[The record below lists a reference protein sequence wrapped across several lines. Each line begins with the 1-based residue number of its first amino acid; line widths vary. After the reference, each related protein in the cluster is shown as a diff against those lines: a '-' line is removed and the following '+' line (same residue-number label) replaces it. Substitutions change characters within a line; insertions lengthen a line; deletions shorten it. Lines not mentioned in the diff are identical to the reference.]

1 MDEPNKVIK
10 VNWWKVGGII
20 GLVLLVFG
28 FGFYL
33 GKKKDPEVIIKTE
46 IKYVE
51 LPPVHDSIDR
61 PVPVY
66 IKKPADSLS
75 ILKDLIKSGKYSEYF
90 PEKIRD
96 SIVYVTKEDSAAVIV
111 DWATERL
118 YKETLFDSDTLGRFD
133 LNAKVQYNRLQGL
146 DYNYKPMQQQ
156 SNTIIKTT
164 RKFLPYLG
172 AGVDTNGGLMGQGGM
187 FFSQDAGFAVQ
198 YRYDMN
204 TKNNSVGAMF
214 LYMF

>member
-1 MDEPNKVIK
+1 MDEPNKVSK

-20 GLVLLVFG
+20 GLVLFVFG

-66 IKKPADSLS
+66 IKKPADSLN
-75 ILKDLIKSGKYSEYF
+75 ILQAMIKSGKYNEYF
-90 PEKIRD
+90 PEKVRD

-146 DYNYKPMQQQ
+146 EYNYKPMQQQ
-156 SNTIIKTT
+156 SNTTIKTT

>member
-1 MDEPNKVIK
+1 MDEPNKTYG

-20 GLVLLVFG
+20 AAILLIFG

-33 GKKKDPEVIIKTE
+33 GKKRDPEVIIKTE

-51 LPPVHDSIDR
+51 LPPIHDTVDK

-66 IKKPADSLS
+66 IKKPADSLN
-75 ILKDLIKSGKYSEYF
+75 ILQAMIASGKYNEYF
-90 PEKIRD
+90 PEKVRD
-96 SIVYVTKEDSAAVIV
+96 SIIYVTKEDSTAVIV
-111 DWATERL
+111 DWATERQ
-118 YKETLFDSDTLGRFD
+118 YNEVLFDTDTLGRFVFD
-133 LNAKVQYNRLQGL
+133 AKVQYNRLQGVGY
-146 DYNYKPMQQQ
+146 DYKPVQKEV
-156 SNTIIKTT
+156 NTTTKTT

-172 AGVDTNGGLMGQGGM
+172 AGVDTSGGILGQGGM

-198 YRYDMN
+198 YRYDLNLKTN
-204 TKNNSVGAMF
+204 TVGAMF